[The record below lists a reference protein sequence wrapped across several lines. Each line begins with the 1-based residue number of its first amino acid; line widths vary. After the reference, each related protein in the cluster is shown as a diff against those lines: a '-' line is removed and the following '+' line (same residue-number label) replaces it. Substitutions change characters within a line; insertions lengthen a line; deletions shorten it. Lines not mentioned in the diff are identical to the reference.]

1 MSPID
6 TVPAFTGV
14 VVDVVAGTEI
24 TEGADVSVHTSQSP
38 SPSPPQEIPSSISSL
53 QSLSI
58 SSHISVVAI
67 HSSSHPPHHIS
78 SSV

>member
-38 SPSPPQEIPSSISSL
+38 PQEIPSSISSL

-58 SSHISVVAI
+58 SSHISVVGI
-67 HSSSHPPHHIS
+67 HSSSHPPHQIS